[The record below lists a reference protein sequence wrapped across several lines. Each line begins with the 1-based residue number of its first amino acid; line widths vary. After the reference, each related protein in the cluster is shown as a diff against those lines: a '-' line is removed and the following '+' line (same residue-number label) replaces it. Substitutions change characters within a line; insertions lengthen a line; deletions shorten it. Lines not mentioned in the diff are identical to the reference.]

1 MYRRQP
7 HNWGKYKNQRIQLKH
22 PKKAVILS
30 ILIQILGTSLKKLPI
45 TMQFVK
51 ANYGRVIAAGLID
64 GALFIGFFVCLFQY
78 VNLPVIVK
86 IHPNRSLFFG
96 FILYRF
102 IAILFLRGTPGMR
115 ILNLIFLNGEEEETD
130 FKEKLL
136 ASIFILYRG
145 VDYYQEVRSYA

>member
-1 MYRRQP
+1 
-7 HNWGKYKNQRIQLKH
+7 
-22 PKKAVILS
+22 
-30 ILIQILGTSLKKLPI
+30 
-45 TMQFVK
+45 
-51 ANYGRVIAAGLID
+51 
-64 GALFIGFFVCLFQY
+64 
-78 VNLPVIVK
+78 
-86 IHPNRSLFFG
+86 LFFG